1 MWVSVKREVQR
12 AKQHVGGQWSK
23 LEGDKGKEEKEGE
36 GKEGTSLGGKEE
48 EEEELVQEDQDEPG
62 SCRMGRD
69 NRAKNKGETKDGIK
83 IFTQ

>member
-1 MWVSVKREVQR
+1 M
-12 AKQHVGGQWSK
+12 
-23 LEGDKGKEEKEGE
+23 
-36 GKEGTSLGGKEE
+36 GGKEE
-48 EEEELVQEDQDEPG
+48 EEEELVEEDQDEPG